1 MVKAIIFQNINAMR
15 NEMEVREEIL
25 NLQTELEEIINTGE
39 AEARELGE
47 NETNRM
53 AEIRGQ
59 IDTLKEELGS
69 IEEENRKLAE
79 TKNKKQI
86 KNKMEKNVRLFDL
99 IKEVVNGNVSEE
111 HRDFVMGNQINYR
124 DDIQATVDEH
134 GKENIPTDK
143 MRLDVAIRN
152 ASVLNKIGATWFGNA
167 VGDIRLPKYSGSQV
181 YWADSENADAE
192 DGAGQFE
199 EVTLSPK
206 RLTAYIT
213 ISRQFLAQSPE
224 DAEGILI
231 ADLAAAIAEKFDQ
244 TVFGDEDGSD
254 AQPAGLFADG
264 AAYLQP
270 ASALDDI
277 AFDNVL
283 ALEEAVEEKNGTEFI
298 FVADPKVKYALRGT
312 QMASGLQFVWDR
324 GEIDGRKAVVSNSVV
339 EGGLLCFDPRDL
351 AVAIWNNQMVITVD
365 PYSLAGKNQIK
376 VTVNFL
382 CDAALKGDRISG
394 VVFE

>member
-1 MVKAIIFQNINAMR
+1 
-15 NEMEVREEIL
+15 MEVREEIL
-25 NLQTELEEIINTGE
+25 NLQTELEGIINTGE

-47 NETNRM
+47 NETSRM

-99 IKEVVNGNVSEE
+99 LKEVVNGNVSEE

-181 YWADSENADAE
+181 YWADAENSEAE
-192 DGAGQFE
+192 DGAGTFQE
-199 EVTLSPK
+199 ITLSPK

-224 DAEGILI
+224 DAEAILI

-244 TVFGDEDGSD
+244 TVFGSEEGTD
-254 AQPAGLFADG
+254 AQPAGLFYADND
-264 AAYLQP
+264 YMLDP
-270 ASALDDI
+270 SALDDI
-277 AFDNVL
+277 SFDNVL
-283 ALEEAVEEKNGTEFI
+283 ALEEAVEEHNGTEFI

-312 QMASGLQFVWDR
+312 QMASGLQFVWER
-324 GEIDGRKAVVSNSVV
+324 GEIDGRKAVVSNSVE